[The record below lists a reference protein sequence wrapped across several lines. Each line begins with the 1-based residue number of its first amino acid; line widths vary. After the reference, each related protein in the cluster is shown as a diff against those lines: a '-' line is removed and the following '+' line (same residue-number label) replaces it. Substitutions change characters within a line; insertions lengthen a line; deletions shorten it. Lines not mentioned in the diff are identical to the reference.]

1 LRIWPEIRYPCWME
15 YILTRAPSTQKK
27 KWKQCQWPQN
37 LHATSYIP
45 HTLAILR
52 NRSNWH
58 INKSYVTNYVTLHY
72 NKLYTA
78 WSTDAERTPHIYYTY
93 NVKSKIRYTYK
104 RMAFKVPT
112 IYFSRNTPATSPM
125 VFRKCLNSWRRR
137 TLFFSS
143 GTNLT
148 LTHFLWT
155 SYHVLFRPRLKF
167 RQRQRPRRREQ
178 LKKSGQGVH
187 AGPEL
192 SKMSIY
198 TYGVHVLSEHLSR
211 WFSQHLA
218 RRTTEND
225 CFELTADCSCC
236 CCCWTENVFSALLLT
251 SLQAVKGIVGYAT
264 ARWDLRTLTDFT
276 VEIVWLRTEK
286 AEKAA
291 STCFERC

>member
-1 LRIWPEIRYPCWME
+1 MRIWPEIRYPCWMQ

-112 IYFSRNTPATSPM
+112 IYFSRSYASNVTDGVQE
-125 VFRKCLNSWRRR
+125 VFELLKK
-137 TLFFSS
+137 THPFF
-143 GTNLT
+143 
-148 LTHFLWT
+148 
-155 SYHVLFRPRLKF
+155 LFRDQFDTDSLFVDLVPRTVQAAFKI
-167 RQRQRPRRREQ
+167 PTTT
-178 LKKSGQGVH
+178 
-187 AGPEL
+187 A
-192 SKMSIY
+192 
-198 TYGVHVLSEHLSR
+198 TTTT
-211 WFSQHLA
+211 
-218 RRTTEND
+218 RTTEEERPRGSRRPRVIQNVD
-225 CFELTADCSCC
+225 LYLRGPCSVWALVLLALATSRATYNGKRLL
-236 CCCWTENVFSALLLT
+236 WTH
-251 SLQAVKGIVGYAT
+251 
-264 ARWDLRTLTDFT
+264 RWL
-276 VEIVWLRTEK
+276 
-286 AEKAA
+286 
-291 STCFERC
+291 